1 MSAKKKNPSSQDT
14 EVPLDPQQEAM
25 VRKLRRMA
33 VFSSVLM
40 IGGFLAVFGV
50 IAYRLSNA
58 PASAPQAASIPA
70 ITNALPKGSRVVST
84 AVSEGRI
91 VVTIERDGVTE
102 MRVFDLLTL
111 QLRGTLRLEPQ

>member
-1 MSAKKKNPSSQDT
+1 MAVEKKNPSSQDS

-25 VRKLRRMA
+25 VRKLKRMA
-33 VFSSVLM
+33 LFSTILM

-50 IAYRLSNA
+50 IAYRLNQT
-58 PASAPQAASIPA
+58 PATQAAGIVA

-84 AVSEGRI
+84 AVSDGRI
-91 VVTIERDGVTE
+91 VVTLEREGATE
-102 MRVFDLLTL
+102 VRIFDLSTL

>member
-1 MSAKKKNPSSQDT
+1 MAAKKKNPETQDT

-25 VRKLRRMA
+25 VRKLKRMA

-50 IAYRLSNA
+50 IAYRLSSTPTPQ
-58 PASAPQAASIPA
+58 PAAIPA
-70 ITNALPKGSRVVST
+70 ITNALPKGARVVST
-84 AVSEGRI
+84 AVSDGRI
-91 VVTIERDGVTE
+91 VVTLERDGITE
-102 MRVFDLLTL
+102 MRVFDLSTL

>member
-1 MSAKKKNPSSQDT
+1 MAAKKKNPSTQTS
-14 EVPLDPQQEAM
+14 EAALDPQQEAM

-33 VFSSVLM
+33 VFSTILM

-50 IAYRLSNA
+50 IAYRLSNSPA
-58 PASAPQAASIPA
+58 PAASVPA
-70 ITNALPKGSRVVST
+70 ITNALPKGSRVVAAT
-84 AVSEGRI
+84 VSDGRI

-102 MRVFDLLTL
+102 IRIFDLSTL

>member
-1 MSAKKKNPSSQDT
+1 MAAKKKNPSIHDT

-33 VFSSVLM
+33 VFSTILM

-58 PASAPQAASIPA
+58 PAPQAAAVPA
-70 ITNALPKGSRVVST
+70 ITNALPKGSRVLST
-84 AVSEGRI
+84 AVSDGRI
-91 VVTIERDGVTE
+91 IVTIDRNGITE
-102 MRVFDLLTL
+102 LRVFDLSTL